1 MTFTFLSV
9 DSTCTKDIYEIQ
21 ITYNNGDTNTFTV
34 NTNKGNI
41 RISQTGIDSNRRK
54 ALVQLL
60 LRKGLINQDS
70 TTKCINLGR
79 LIEKDGNLEDVEGL
93 HYVCSDI
100 HGMYSYYMAA
110 KNALWP
116 DDTLYVLGDAMDRG
130 DYGIDIIQD
139 IMRSRGKNRI
149 GPKVKY
155 ILGNHDIWMLEW
167 IDIFKKKGLTDKE
180 IVEYYECRFK
190 ISDYW
195 NSINS
200 YYERKLGRSLSE
212 EEKAVYSNELKGTLA
227 KIEAF
232 EKRIGKHLPSLNTFS
247 TPNIGARPT
256 ILGFYSLSKEEQEQ
270 IISFLEG
277 CNILETH
284 QFGSKQVSL
293 VHSAP
298 PYFDRIPPINKV
310 VPYWSAK
317 KDNNLIISMTEDG
330 RAYTFSNC
338 PPVSYRYNLFKQ
350 AGYTTIHGHTSTDS
364 RQVEIHPD
372 GDIAIDTD
380 AQMRGGLSVYCIE
393 TGEVFCV
400 DHNGIRQSQVK
411 VIADQSIPR

>member
-9 DSTCTKDIYEIQ
+9 DSTCTKDIYRIK
-21 ITYNNGDTNTFTV
+21 IIYNNGNQNTFTV

-41 RISQTGIDSNRRK
+41 RISPTGMDSNRT
-54 ALVQLL
+54 ALVKLL

-79 LIEKDGNLEDVEGL
+79 LIEKDGELEDIEGQ
-93 HYVCSDI
+93 HHVCSDI

-116 DDTLYVLGDAMDRG
+116 DDTLYVLGDAMDHG
-130 DYGIDIIQD
+130 YGGIDIIQD
-139 IMRSRGKNRI
+139 IMRSRGENRI

-155 ILGNHDIWMLEW
+155 ILGNHDIWMLQW
-167 IDIFKKKGLTDKE
+167 IDIFKKTGLTDKE
-180 IVEYYECRFK
+180 IVEYCECSFK

-195 NSINS
+195 RNISS
-200 YYERKLGRSLSE
+200 YYETKLGRSLSKE
-212 EEKAVYSNELKGTLA
+212 EEASYSNELKGTEA
-227 KIEAF
+227 KIKAF
-232 EKRIGKHLPSLNTFS
+232 EKRIGEHLPSLNKFTH
-247 TPNIGARPT
+247 PNNGALPT
-256 ILGFYSLSKEEQEQ
+256 ILAFYSLSKEEQEQ
-270 IISFLEG
+270 IISFLEN
-277 CNILETH
+277 CNIMETH
-284 QFGSKQVSL
+284 QFGGKKVVL

-298 PYFDRIPPINKV
+298 PHFDQILPINKF
-310 VPYWSAK
+310 VPYRLAK
-317 KDNNLIISMTEDG
+317 KDNDLMVSMTED
-330 RAYTFSNC
+330 RRVYTFSGFA
-338 PPVSYRYNLFKQ
+338 PVSFRYNLYKQ

-372 GDIAIDTD
+372 GAIAIDTD

-400 DHNGIRQSQVK
+400 DRNGIRQSQVK